1 MSEMKETLIAN
12 SCENDVTNKNFK
24 KLKTKLVTKKLRI
37 EDDNEIIEKSGF
49 VSQVFRKDILANM
62 LKNINLSGK
71 ELYDLIMKE
80 NKESCDERRQGWI
93 FETLCQI
100 LIVLKCIKNINYTEI
115 YDGQLQNL
123 KQIKN
128 INSLLKV
135 KVDGGGNNIV
145 DLTIKQGTTL
155 VLFTIKYKNKYS
167 ETDVSKIDNTITKQ
181 SITDDYKIGLI
192 VKDKEVVIK
201 HKYKNKLNIDKQI
214 HDKIIENDLLFDEKD
229 VIKALEVFCERFTSH
244 GQPLASHVQPLASHG
259 QPLAS
264 HGQPLASNVLSI
276 DDFIDFIN
284 AEYLLSPRQQLTKK
298 LHQKMTEIKFINS
311 FLKNKHKMWCIA
323 HKPRSGKSIT
333 MLLICKY
340 LLENGYKKILVMT
353 SVPATIN
360 SFMNDLEK
368 YVDFKNIDYK
378 LQEEFETI
386 DETFNGIVFC
396 SVQYL
401 KIDGKSKK
409 KELLKKM
416 GFDAI
421 ITDESHQGSSTDK
434 TKKEILEVDSDVEEI
449 RKNIKLNIFASGTAD
464 KTKKY
469 YGIHS
474 SCIYEWE
481 IEDEAFMKELIKPAI
496 KNREE
501 IIDYMCNRHGKTFA
515 ECLENETL
523 NKDYSKHPT
532 QVLMK
537 HSIPQLL
544 IDEINA
550 YNAKYGTNFG
560 YSCSSLFALQQTTNE
575 KGEIIYAEEFEL
587 CKTTDGIDILK
598 GFFDCIISTNR
609 MRKTI
614 MKQIE
619 TTQTSRGSR
628 KSTDKNPLLFIMY
641 LPTHTRNNTIDKLQ
655 KTLISF
661 LKQYELWIDYNIVFS
676 NSIDNSNNT
685 DETYN
690 KEIETYMTN
699 TKKGYDTIKENG
711 EKKHHDY
718 KGCILLLGNKG
729 SVGITYPDCDATI
742 SLDDGHNL
750 DNQKQRY
757 SRALTEAV
765 GKTIGI
771 NVDMN
776 IQRTYLYLIDI
787 IQKHKRN
794 TKTTKTYSE
803 ILFYLNEHNIFLF
816 DPQEFNNGKMTTIE
830 IMSYYQKVTENI
842 MREIDDTPFLE
853 NLICDDDMRDFIKTD
868 FQKKEFKKMNE
879 DLEGEQQDCP
889 KGDKTKVQ
897 IDAPD
902 VIDNKKEDENKYNE
916 EETAKIELLIN
927 QTYEMCKSFLFP
939 LLAIISKSYKIF
951 DFKDI
956 FKNEKTEGLII
967 SLLKDKKIELNKD
980 NYIIIIDIMNHIID
994 NNDEIVNNIRE
1005 IYSIAPAHKLREL
1018 IEKHFVPTVAEKTQ
1032 NAEVPTP
1039 VKLVDEMLS
1048 TIEVDFWK
1056 TPQKVF
1062 EPCCGKGNF
1071 VLGIFDKFYKGL
1083 EELYPDEIE
1092 RCRVIVTECMYYADL
1107 TALNVFITTEIMKCH
1122 IQSYCGLDELSI
1134 YEIFHFNNHTGN
1146 TLELNI
1152 REKWNITS
1160 FDAIIG
1166 NPPYQDANATGDNKL
1181 YLEFIKYSLGIL
1193 KINKYLLFVTP
1204 TNIKNYITNKDKNR
1218 KYIDNFYE
1226 IIYLSLNTANR
1237 HFKGISTYFAYFLIK
1252 NNIVS
1257 SCKTKVEFLRNK
1269 RIETDEITIYEKQEL
1284 PLCLSNI
1291 DFSIL
1296 NKCSNILSKLNITFD
1311 IKKATYNMNNKQ
1323 TLQRIRSTHI
1333 SNGDISRKMNDC
1345 YKYPIID
1352 KINKSTPFPGD
1363 VYYNKHMMN
1372 EHGLPKIVMCTGGY
1386 LMPSYDENGEYN
1398 LSDNMIYLLCDTK
1411 EKYNGFV
1418 TLVNSKLIKYL
1429 NLITMTDN
1437 IHGRDIVI
1445 QNMKIINL
1453 EEITSDEIIYNLYN
1467 LSENEISLICK
1478 TINK

>member
-1 MSEMKETLIAN
+1 MSEFQPINIADG
-12 SCENDVTNKNFK
+12 EEEIIVIK
-24 KLKTKLVTKKLRI
+24 KTKKVKSTLKGLTKKVELII
-37 EDDNEIIEKSGF
+37 EDEEKSVF
-49 VSQVFRKDILANM
+49 INQVFRKDILANM
-62 LKNINLSGK
+62 LANTKLTGK
-71 ELYDLIMKE
+71 ELFDVIMKE
-80 NKESCDERRQGWI
+80 NKELYDERRQGWI

-100 LIVLKCIKNINYTEI
+100 LIILKCIENINYTEI

-128 INSLLKV
+128 ITSLLKV

-145 DLTIKQGTTL
+145 DMAIKQGTTL

-181 SITDDYKIGLI
+181 NITDDYKIGLV

-214 HDKIIENDLLFDEKD
+214 HDKIIENGLLFDEKD
-229 VIKALEVFCERFTSH
+229 IIKALDVFCQRFT
-244 GQPLASHVQPLASHG
+244 
-259 QPLAS
+259 
-264 HGQPLASNVLSI
+264 NVLSI
-276 DDFIDFIN
+276 DEFIDFIN

-298 LHQKMTEIKFINS
+298 LHQKMTEIKFVKS
-311 FLKNKHKMWCIA
+311 FLTNKHKMWCIA

-340 LLENGYKKILVMT
+340 LLEHGYKKILIMT

-368 YVDFKNIDYK
+368 YIDFKNINYK
-378 LQEEFETI
+378 LQEEFDTI

-409 KELLKKM
+409 KDLLKKM

-421 ITDESHQGSSTDK
+421 ITDEAHQGSSTDK
-434 TKKEILEVDSDVEEI
+434 TKTEILDVDSDVEEI

-481 IEDEAFMKELIKPAI
+481 IEDEAFMKELIKPAV
-496 KNREE
+496 KNRED
-501 IIDYMCNRHGKTFA
+501 IIDYMVSRHGNTFT

-537 HSIPQLL
+537 HSIPELL
-544 IDEINA
+544 ITEINE

-560 YSCSSLFALQQTTNE
+560 YNCGSLFALKQIINE
-575 KGEIIYAEEFEL
+575 KGEVEYAEEFEL

-619 TTQTSRGSR
+619 NTQTSRGSR
-628 KSTDKNPLLFIMY
+628 KSTIEKPLLFIMY
-641 LPTHTRNNTIDKLQ
+641 LPTHTRNNTISLLQ
-655 KTLISF
+655 KTFKQF
-661 LKQYELWIDYNIVFS
+661 LETHNLWSDYSIEYS
-676 NSIDNSNNT
+676 NSTEDTGNVK
-685 DETYN
+685 EEYN
-690 KEIETYMTN
+690 EYIQTIMNK
-699 TKKGYDTIKENG
+699 TKTEN
-711 EKKHHDY
+711 K

-729 SVGITYPDCDATI
+729 SVGITYTDCDATI

-750 DNQKQRY
+750 DNQKQRF
-757 SRALTEAV
+757 SRALTEAD

-787 IQKHKRN
+787 IQKHRRN
-794 TKTTKTYSE
+794 TKTTKTNAE
-803 ILFYLNEHNIFLF
+803 ILYYLFEHNIFLF
-816 DPQEFNNGKMTTIE
+816 DPQQINNGKMTTIE
-830 IMSYYQKVTENI
+830 IMTYYQKEAENI
-842 MREIDDTPFLE
+842 MKEIDDTPFLE
-853 NLICDDDMRDFIKTD
+853 NLICDDDMRDFIKID
-868 FQKKEFKKMNE
+868 FQKRELKKINK

-902 VIDNKKEDENKYNE
+902 DIDNVKENDNKLNE

-939 LLAIISKSYKIF
+939 LLALISRSYKLF
-951 DFKDI
+951 DFKEI
-956 FKNEKTEGLII
+956 FTSEKSGRLII

-980 NYIIIIDIMNHIID
+980 NYIIIVNIMNNIID
-994 NNDEIVNNIRE
+994 NNAEIVNNIRE
-1005 IYSIAPAHKLREL
+1005 IYSIAPANKLREL
-1018 IEKHFVPTVAEKTQ
+1018 IEKHFIPTNDEKKQ

-1039 VKLVDEMLS
+1039 VKLVDDMLNS
-1048 TIEVDFWK
+1048 TPVEFWK
-1056 TPQKVF
+1056 TPHKVF

-1071 VLGIFDKFYKGL
+1071 VLGIFDRFYKGL
-1083 EELYPDEIE
+1083 EEMYPDEIE
-1092 RCRVIVTECMYYADL
+1092 RCRVIMTGCIYYADL

-1122 IQSYCGLDELSI
+1122 VQSYCGLDELDF
-1134 YEIFHFNNHTGN
+1134 EFNNYTGD
-1146 TLELNI
+1146 TLEIDVYSIWKIN
-1152 REKWNITS
+1152 N
-1160 FDAIIG
+1160 FDAVIG
-1166 NPPYQDANATGDNKL
+1166 NPPYQPPSNDKKGGTSIWNEFVSLSLSKLLKERGYLVFVHPALWRKPDNKL
-1181 YLEFIKYSLGIL
+1181 RDEMFSKQIHYLSIH
-1193 KINKYLLFVTP
+1193 NKVEGNKLFGATTRFDYYLLENTP
-1204 TNIKNYITNKDKNR
+1204 TYKNTRVMFEDKKEYDILITKELPFIPNFGWSIFDKVFKKLDNNGIMTNGDSDCHTSRPYVSKIKTSEYKYDLLNSISKTKGKTFCYSSRPHKVQNNKKVLFSNGETIVPFYDNGELGVTQGGLYTIVNTENEGKKLVEYLNSNLVVYLIKATKWSNFETCKQLFWYIPLPTYIHNVNNTNVNNYFDLTEE
-1218 KYIDNFYE
+1218 E
-1226 IIYLSLNTANR
+1226 II
-1237 HFKGISTYFAYFLIK
+1237 
-1252 NNIVS
+1252 
-1257 SCKTKVEFLRNK
+1257 
-1269 RIETDEITIYEKQEL
+1269 
-1284 PLCLSNI
+1284 
-1291 DFSIL
+1291 
-1296 NKCSNILSKLNITFD
+1296 
-1311 IKKATYNMNNKQ
+1311 
-1323 TLQRIRSTHI
+1323 
-1333 SNGDISRKMNDC
+1333 
-1345 YKYPIID
+1345 
-1352 KINKSTPFPGD
+1352 
-1363 VYYNKHMMN
+1363 
-1372 EHGLPKIVMCTGGY
+1372 
-1386 LMPSYDENGEYN
+1386 
-1398 LSDNMIYLLCDTK
+1398 
-1411 EKYNGFV
+1411 
-1418 TLVNSKLIKYL
+1418 
-1429 NLITMTDN
+1429 
-1437 IHGRDIVI
+1437 
-1445 QNMKIINL
+1445 
-1453 EEITSDEIIYNLYN
+1453 
-1467 LSENEISLICK
+1467 